1 MSLWLAISGLRLEV
15 VAQHMESSTARCGG
29 LPVIGRAG
37 LEEYHQ
43 TMVMEAGAIPNK
55 SNLTRFKLVHE
66 LFVPKD

>member
-1 MSLWLAISGLRLEV
+1 
-15 VAQHMESSTARCGG
+15 MESSTARCGG

-43 TMVMEAGAIPNK
+43 TMDMEAGAIPNK